1 MSKSFNASKGKVR
14 RSNFELLRIVSMLL
28 VLLAHYVPTRGGV
41 TKDALLN
48 DTFATL
54 CTLEL
59 HSLSIVCVN
68 CFVLISGYFGIR
80 LNIKS
85 FCIKSSFGVRQV
97 WQHLYY

>member
-54 CTLEL
+54 CTLEYCL
-59 HSLSIVCVN
+59 CKLLCSDFRIFWNTVK
-68 CFVLISGYFGIR
+68 Y
-80 LNIKS
+80 
-85 FCIKSSFGVRQV
+85 QV
-97 WQHLYY
+97 V